1 MTLSIVAK
9 DGSKPS
15 VSCLNFEPRV
25 SKFPVIEVGATSI
38 TTATMKSHY
47 LFVQGD
53 NGLMWSTECVN
64 DFIYSGSKDGS
75 KPSVS
80 CLTFEPSVSKVPVI
94 EVGATSIT
102 SATMKRLNSQ
112 SKF

>member
-25 SKFPVIEVGATSI
+25 SKFPVLEVEATSN
-38 TTATMKSHY
+38 TAATMKSHY

-53 NGLMWSTECVN
+53 NELMWSTESVN
-64 DFIYSGSKDGS
+64 DF
-75 KPSVS
+75 V
-80 CLTFEPSVSKVPVI
+80 L
-94 EVGATSIT
+94 
-102 SATMKRLNSQ
+102 
-112 SKF
+112 